1 MASAIMAKI
10 LVIEDDPNI
19 RKLAAVNLT
28 VRGHQV
34 VEANTAEKGLVQ
46 WRDQLPALVL
56 LDIKLPDMR
65 GWELLGVVT
74 AESDLLSRTPVIVM
88 TASGIDVAANVRRF
102 PNVAKLL
109 FKPFDIHDLVRAIE
123 DTLGKSGGS
132 KHGRKEQRL
141 DR

>member
-1 MASAIMAKI
+1 MAKI

-19 RKLAAVNLT
+19 RKLAVVNLT
-28 VRGHQV
+28 VRGHRV
-34 VEANTAEKGLVQ
+34 VEADTAEKGLAQ
-46 WRDQLPALVL
+46 WRDQSPTLVL

-65 GWELLGVVT
+65 GWDLLDVVR

-102 PNVAKLL
+102 PSVTKVL
-109 FKPFDIHDLVRAIE
+109 FKPFDIHALVQAIE

-132 KHGRKEQRL
+132 KHGRKDERL

>member
-1 MASAIMAKI
+1 MAKI

-28 VRGHQV
+28 VRGHRV
-34 VEANTAEKGLVQ
+34 IEADTGEKGLEK
-46 WRDQLPALVL
+46 WRDQSPTLVL

-65 GWELLGVVT
+65 GWDLLDVVT

-88 TASGIDVAANVRRF
+88 TASGIDVEANVHRF
-102 PNVAKLL
+102 PNVTKLL
-109 FKPFDIHDLVRAIE
+109 FKPFDIHALVQAIE
-123 DTLGKSGGS
+123 DTLDKSGGS

>member
-1 MASAIMAKI
+1 MAKI

-28 VRGHQV
+28 VRGHRV
-34 VEANTAEKGLVQ
+34 VEADTAEKGLAR
-46 WRDQLPALVL
+46 WRDQSPTLVL

-65 GWELLGVVT
+65 GWDLLDVIA

-102 PNVAKLL
+102 PNVAELL
-109 FKPFDIHDLVRAIE
+109 IKPFDIHDLVRAIE
-123 DTLGKSGGS
+123 DTLGKTGGS
-132 KHGRKEQRL
+132 KHGRKELRL

>member
-1 MASAIMAKI
+1 MAKI

-19 RKLAAVNLT
+19 RKLAVVNLT
-28 VRGHQV
+28 VRGHRV
-34 VEANTAEKGLVQ
+34 VEADTAEKGLAQ
-46 WRDQLPALVL
+46 WRDQSPTLVL

-65 GWELLGVVT
+65 GWDLLDVVT

-88 TASGIDVAANVRRF
+88 TASGLDVAANVRRF
-102 PNVAKLL
+102 PSVTQLL
-109 FKPFDIHDLVRAIE
+109 FKPFDIHALVQAIE

-132 KHGRKEQRL
+132 KHGRKDERL

>member
-1 MASAIMAKI
+1 MAKI

-19 RKLAAVNLT
+19 RKLAVVNLT
-28 VRGHQV
+28 VRGHRV
-34 VEANTAEKGLVQ
+34 VEADTAEKGLAQ
-46 WRDQLPALVL
+46 WRDQSPTLVL

-65 GWELLGVVT
+65 GWDLLEVVR

-102 PNVAKLL
+102 QSVTKVL
-109 FKPFDIHDLVRAIE
+109 FKPFDIHALVQAIE

-132 KHGRKEQRL
+132 KHGRKDERL